1 MFVAEPAVASVVP
14 VSLLVSMVWRVST
27 RTVDCCLEHERQTS
41 NLLGPPRGGRFGWLR
56 EGVSDQLERDPFAGL
71 GDQVAGLDASDQD
84 SGLGGGEVPFSQGQS
99 RCSPARRTYRHS
111 QRTTSDA
118 PDRVLGDAK

>member
-1 MFVAEPAVASVVP
+1 MAEDSALGCGWVVGGESWCSLRSPPFVSVVP

-56 EGVSDQLERDPFAGL
+56 EGVSDRPARARPVCGL

-84 SGLGGGEVPFSQGQS
+84 SGLGGGEVPF
-99 RCSPARRTYRHS
+99 
-111 QRTTSDA
+111 
-118 PDRVLGDAK
+118 